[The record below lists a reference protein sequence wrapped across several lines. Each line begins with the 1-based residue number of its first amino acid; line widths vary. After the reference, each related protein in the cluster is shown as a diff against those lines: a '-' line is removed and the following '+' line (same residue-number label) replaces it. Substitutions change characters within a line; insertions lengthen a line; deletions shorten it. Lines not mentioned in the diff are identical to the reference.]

1 MKIIDSRKD
10 LTQGVVDGTDESDGD
25 FTWGAH
31 FFWDKTGKQIHK
43 LSYHGSHSHC
53 DYYFFRTVIIK
64 IIMGAEQFYR
74 INDHFL
80 DVSGTN
86 ADLKI
91 KAKVSLGT
99 DISNSIRK
107 NLR

>member
-1 MKIIDSRKD
+1 M
-10 LTQGVVDGTDESDGD
+10 TQGVVDGTDESDGG

-31 FFWDKTGKQIHK
+31 FIWDKTSNQIHK
-43 LSYHGSHSHC
+43 LSYHGSDSLC
-53 DYYFFRTVIIK
+53 DYYFFETVIIK
-64 IIMGAEQFYR
+64 IVLSDEQFYR

-80 DVSGTN
+80 DQSGTN
-86 ADLKI
+86 DDLKI